1 MWKEVVRTR
10 LRPSENCLEAVI
22 YECDGMYSVW
32 YEGTDLKSKYTS
44 RMDFMLKIFFSEQEA
59 RMYYDRIVD
68 CVGVY

>member
-1 MWKEVVRTR
+1 MWKEVIRSR

-22 YECDGMYSVW
+22 YECNGMYSVW
-32 YEGTDLKSKYTS
+32 YEGTDLKSKET
-44 RMDFMLKIFFSEQEA
+44 MDFMLEIFFSEQEA